1 MNGSN
6 PHSTVQIAGHPIHPM
21 LIPFPIAF
29 FVGTLVTDI
38 VYSGTA
44 NPFWATMGRWL
55 LIAGLVMAALA
66 ALAGLTD
73 FLNDQ
78 RIRQLSA
85 AWHHMIG
92 NIVAVVIE
100 AVNLWQRLEKGP
112 DFVLPT
118 GLILSAIVT
127 LLLLYNGWRGWEMV
141 YRHHVGVSEEG
152 AGGPRRKDPA
162 MRA

>member
-6 PHSTVQIAGHPIHPM
+6 PRSTLQVGGHPIHPM

-38 VYSGTA
+38 VYSQKGQI
-44 NPFWATMGRWL
+44 FWATMAQWL
-55 LIAGLVMAALA
+55 LVAGLVMAALA
-66 ALAGLTD
+66 AVAGLTD
-73 FLNDQ
+73 FLGDRRVRSLN
-78 RIRQLSA
+78 A
-85 AWHHMIG
+85 AWHHLIG
-92 NIVAVVIE
+92 NVTAVAIE
-100 AVNLWQRLEKGP
+100 LVNLWQRLDKGP

-141 YRHHVGVSEEG
+141 YRNHVGVSDDT
-152 AGGPRRKDPA
+152 AGGG
-162 MRA
+162 